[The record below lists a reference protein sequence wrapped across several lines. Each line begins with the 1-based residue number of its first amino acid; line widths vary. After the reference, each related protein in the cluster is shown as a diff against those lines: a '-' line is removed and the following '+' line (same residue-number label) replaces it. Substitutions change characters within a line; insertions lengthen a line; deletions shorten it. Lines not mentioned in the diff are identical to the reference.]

1 MKIEQSFERPR
12 SIEALLKNN
21 IYLPSIL
28 ASLFLLILGQLLSP
42 GFASFH
48 NLGNILAV
56 ASVLALATIGQTMV
70 IVSGG
75 GGIDLSVGAVMSMGA
90 LLGASFIAGEA
101 SNLPFAIIM
110 LLLIGAL
117 IGLMNG
123 IGIQQFHVP
132 PLVMTL
138 IMTSVV
144 NGFTVAYTKGQP
156 SGTIPD
162 LLLAIG
168 KPIVGPIRWL
178 LVIAIVALIIFS
190 LVMNRTSFGQRLFLV
205 GSNQNAASLSGIQ
218 VGRTIIF
225 SYMIAGMISSI
236 AGLILLGYA
245 GNAQLQMAND
255 YTLLSIAAVVIGG
268 TKLTGGKGTLI
279 GAALGAIV
287 LTMLTNV
294 LTAIG
299 LPAGVRQLIQGLTL
313 LIILIAY
320 SRETKL
326 RQ

>member
-1 MKIEQSFERPR
+1 MGMEQSLDRPQ
-12 SIEALLKNN
+12 SIKALLKDN

-28 ASLFLLILGQLLSP
+28 ASLLLLILGQLLSP

-48 NLGNILAV
+48 NVGNILAV
-56 ASVLALATIGQTMV
+56 ASILALATIGQTIV

-90 LLGASFIAGEA
+90 LLGASFITGE
-101 SNLPFAIIM
+101 SEKLPFAILM

-117 IGLMNG
+117 IGFING
-123 IGIQQFHVP
+123 IGIQRFHVP

-168 KPIVGPIRWL
+168 KPIVGPIRGL
-178 LVIAIVALIIFS
+178 LVLAIVALIIFS
-190 LVMNRTSFGQRLFLV
+190 FILNKTAFGQRLFLV
-205 GSNQNAASLSGIQ
+205 GSNQHAASLSGIR
-218 VGRTIIF
+218 VGHTIVL

-268 TKLTGGKGTLI
+268 TKLTGGKGSLI

-313 LIILIAY
+313 LTILIAY
-320 SRETKL
+320 SREPKL

>member
-1 MKIEQSFERPR
+1 METGQAIHSPKNVTSF
-12 SIEALLKNN
+12 LKGNP
-21 IYLPSIL
+21 YLPSIL
-28 ASLFLLILGQLLSP
+28 ASILLLILGQLLSP
-42 GFASFH
+42 GFASLT
-48 NLGNILAV
+48 NIGNILAV
-56 ASVLALATIGQTMV
+56 ASILALATIGQTMV

-90 LLGASFIAGEA
+90 LLGASFIAGD
-101 SNLPFAIIM
+101 SSHLPFAILM
-110 LLLIGAL
+110 LLIIGAI
-117 IGLMNG
+117 IGLING
-123 IGIQQFHVP
+123 AGIQWFRVP

-162 LLLAIG
+162 VLLAIG

-178 LVIAIVALIIFS
+178 LVLAIIALIVFS
-190 LVMNRTSFGQRLFLV
+190 LIMNKTTFGQRLFLV
-205 GSNQNAASLSGIQ
+205 GSNQNAAALSGIR
-218 VGRTIIF
+218 VGRTIVF
-225 SYMIAGMISSI
+225 SYMIAGMISTL

-268 TKLTGGKGTLI
+268 TKLSGGKGSLV

-313 LIILIAY
+313 LIILIGY
-320 SRETKL
+320 SREPKL